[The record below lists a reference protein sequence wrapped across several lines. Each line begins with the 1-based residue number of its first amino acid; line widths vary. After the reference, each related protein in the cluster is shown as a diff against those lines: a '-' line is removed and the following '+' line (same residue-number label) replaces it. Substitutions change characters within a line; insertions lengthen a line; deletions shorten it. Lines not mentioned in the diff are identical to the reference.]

1 MQLKYRGTTYET
13 GTAQS
18 LEVGTVQNLEMV
30 STKPVNNLKYRGV
43 VYRLNQVAQVESL
56 NTVLKYRGAA
66 YNPATVTPTTT
77 VQERAR
83 LLTLDRQRAEKNRQ
97 QSVLTRFA
105 VEVGIAG

>member
-18 LEVGTVQNLEMV
+18 LEAGIAQNLEAINP
-30 STKPVNNLKYRGV
+30 KPVTNLKYRGV
-43 VYRLNQVAQVESL
+43 AYRLNQVAQVESL
-56 NTVLKYRGAA
+56 NAVLKYRGAA
-66 YNPATVTPTTT
+66 YNPVADTPTAT